1 MGSHNTH
8 QYKKII
14 WRKYLHRDCTFFLFN
29 NINSIILLLLGI
41 FSMGTTT
48 ISNLFANGLE
58 LGFNISE
65 ALVSGLSLG
74 EVIMLVVPHG
84 SLEILGLML
93 AGSAGIRIP
102 AGIILYLLGKG
113 EYPVEL
119 GDLKFYYKAALLSL
133 IFIVI
138 AACVEA
144 NITLRIAEDILR
156 RHTG

>member
-1 MGSHNTH
+1 
-8 QYKKII
+8 
-14 WRKYLHRDCTFFLFN
+14 
-29 NINSIILLLLGI
+29 
-41 FSMGTTT
+41 
-48 ISNLFANGLE
+48 
-58 LGFNISE
+58 
-65 ALVSGLSLG
+65 
-74 EVIMLVVPHG
+74 MLVVPHG